1 MLRVKPELKPGDDWL
16 HIKTIDMHTG
26 GEPLRIIYDG
36 LPEISGKTILE
47 KRQYFKNNLD
57 HIRTG
62 VIFEPRGHA
71 DMYGAVIVEPERS
84 DSDFGVI
91 FLHNEGYSTMCGHA
105 VIALAKFAF
114 EMGLITKGQKE
125 LKIDVPAGQV
135 FARLNFEKNT
145 LYSTSFRNVP
155 SFVFAHNQQLTISEI
170 GKITFDI
177 AYGGA
182 FYAIC
187 KAEDFGIIIEPGS
200 YQQIIHTGKIIKSQ
214 ITQSIQVEHPF
225 QDELSFLYGVIFTA
239 PSEKSGVYSKNACI
253 FAEGELDRSATG
265 SGVSARAALLYKEN
279 KIKIGENITIES
291 IIGSN
296 MQVCVTETLKY
307 GPYDAVIPEVTGMA
321 FFTGNH
327 DFYFEPTDPLKK
339 GFILR

>member
-16 HIKTIDMHTG
+16 HIKTVDMHTG

-125 LKIDVPAGQV
+125 LKIDVPA
-135 FARLNFEKNT
+135 
-145 LYSTSFRNVP
+145 
-155 SFVFAHNQQLTISEI
+155 
-170 GKITFDI
+170 
-177 AYGGA
+177 
-182 FYAIC
+182 
-187 KAEDFGIIIEPGS
+187 
-200 YQQIIHTGKIIKSQ
+200 
-214 ITQSIQVEHPF
+214 
-225 QDELSFLYGVIFTA
+225 
-239 PSEKSGVYSKNACI
+239 
-253 FAEGELDRSATG
+253 
-265 SGVSARAALLYKEN
+265 
-279 KIKIGENITIES
+279 
-291 IIGSN
+291 
-296 MQVCVTETLKY
+296 
-307 GPYDAVIPEVTGMA
+307 
-321 FFTGNH
+321 
-327 DFYFEPTDPLKK
+327 
-339 GFILR
+339 